1 MSAPVTRPAPV
12 LLRGAALASGESADI
27 LVADGLVAAVGPDVS
42 AHPAAGAAEVLDCT
56 GLIVLPGLVD
66 LHTHLR
72 QPGKEDAETV
82 ETGTRA
88 AAMGGFTSVHAM
100 ANSTPT
106 ADTAGVVEQVWR
118 LGRDAGWCDVHPVG
132 AVTVGLAG
140 EALADLGAM
149 ADSQAR
155 VRMFS
160 DDGMCVHDAVLMRRA
175 LEYVKSFGGFV
186 AQHAQEPKL
195 TAGAQMNESE
205 LSGIL
210 GLPGWP
216 AVAEEAIIAR
226 DVLLAQHV
234 DSRLHVCHVSTEGSV
249 RLIRWA
255 KEQGVR
261 VTAEVTPHHL
271 LLTEEL
277 VRSYDPVYKVNPPL
291 RREADVMALR
301 EALADGTIDTVGTDH
316 APHTPETKQCEWTV
330 AAMGMTGLE
339 TALPVVQQAMVETG
353 LLDWAGVARVLSV
366 NPARIA
372 GLTDQG
378 QAEDD
383 GAPRVGAV
391 ANLVVWDPSVRR
403 TVDPEAHLTRS
414 RNSPY
419 RGMELPGATVH
430 TLYRGHRVVADGAP
444 ATPYR
449 HPAAAE
455 TGEASR

>member
-1 MSAPVTRPAPV
+1 MSTPTADLPA
-12 LLRGAALASGESADI
+12 LLFRGATLASGDTADV
-27 LVADGLVAAVGPDVS
+27 LVAEGRVAAVGDAEPDL
-42 AHPAAGAAEVLDCT
+42 ARDARQIPAEGLVL
-56 GLIVLPGLVD
+56 LPGLVD

-88 AAMGGFTSVHAM
+88 AALGGFTAVHAM

-118 LGRDAGWCDVHPVG
+118 LGREAGWCDVHPVG

-149 ADSQAR
+149 ADSQAA

-160 DDGMCVHDAVLMRRA
+160 DDGMCVHDAVIMRRA
-175 LEYVKSFGGFV
+175 LEYVKSFDGFV

-205 LSGIL
+205 LSGVL
-210 GLPGWP
+210 GLAGWP

-226 DVLLAQHV
+226 DVLLARHV
-234 DSRLHVCHVSTEGSV
+234 DSRLHVCHVSTAGSV
-249 RLIRWA
+249 ELIRWA
-255 KEQGVR
+255 KEQGVK

-277 VRSYDPVYKVNPPL
+277 VRSYDPVFKVNPPL
-291 RREADVMALR
+291 RRESDVRALR

-316 APHTPETKQCEWTV
+316 APHTAESKQCEWTV

-339 TALPVVQQAMVETG
+339 TALSVVQHAMVDTG
-353 LLDWAGVARVLSV
+353 LMDWSGVARAMSV
-366 NPARIA
+366 APARIG
-372 GLTDQG
+372 GLPEQG
-378 QAEDD
+378 QADEAGVPTV
-383 GAPRVGAV
+383 GAP
-391 ANLVVWDPSVRR
+391 ANLVLWDPAVRR
-403 TVDPEAHLTRS
+403 AVDPETHATRS

-419 RGMELPGATVH
+419 RGMELPGAVVH
-430 TLYRGHRVVADGAP
+430 TVYRGRAVVTDGVLAEP
-444 ATPYR
+444 VR
-449 HPAAAE
+449 HPAEGSAA
-455 TGEASR
+455 